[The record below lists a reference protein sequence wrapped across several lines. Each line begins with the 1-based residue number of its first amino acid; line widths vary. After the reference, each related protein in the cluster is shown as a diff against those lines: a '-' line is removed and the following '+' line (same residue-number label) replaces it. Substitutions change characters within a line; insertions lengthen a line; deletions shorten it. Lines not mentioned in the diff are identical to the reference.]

1 MTKQSSSLR
10 NTLRPFK
17 PILKPIYNFYWLYIR
32 REPIPEDDDSSQTV
46 IGQPEV
52 KPFSSPDLDILE
64 AALGRGRIG
73 GMHGHA
79 LFLLN
84 LARETKAKLVVEIGL
99 GDGDSSCAFLLGL
112 KENGGKLISIDIE
125 DKPAAKEKIQKF
137 ELEAYW
143 QFIKSAS
150 ENATSQLV
158 GELPIDILLIDGYHS
173 YDQVK
178 LEYELYRPLMNE
190 GGYILFH
197 DSINLKGVK
206 KFIDYLERRNI
217 HGINF
222 AFSNGLYVIYV
233 K

>member
-1 MTKQSSSLR
+1 MAKQSGSLR

-84 LARETKAKLVVEIGL
+84 LARETKAKLVVEIGF

-112 KENGGKLISIDIE
+112 REHGGKLISIDIE
-125 DKPAAKEKIQKF
+125 DKPAAQEKIEKLGF
-137 ELEAYW
+137 IENW

-150 ENATSQLV
+150 ENATGQLA
-158 GELPIDILLIDGYHS
+158 GEPPIDILLIDGYHS
-173 YDQVK
+173 YSQVK
-178 LEYELYRPLMNE
+178 LEYELYRPLMKD

-206 KFIDYLERRNI
+206 KFIDFLERRNMR
-217 HGINF
+217 GINF
-222 AFSNGLYVIYV
+222 AFSNGLYVLQI
-233 K
+233 